1 MFRGCLLSRLWGQAA
16 ESRSKGEWEYRLQAE
31 LTQCLPWCSSS
42 YKLLSAPLRQAQIPQ
57 RRWERIFARTELPT
71 WLRCERSKRET
82 RRRQSRTSMASL
94 LDNIARPSAVILQL
108 SVLLGVIFVL
118 LKVLQFYQERKK
130 LIKALEAFP
139 GPPKHWLYGHNHLVR
154 SDLGSARVGLAQLS
168 KISVR
173 MRRSG

>member
-1 MFRGCLLSRLWGQAA
+1 
-16 ESRSKGEWEYRLQAE
+16 
-31 LTQCLPWCSSS
+31 
-42 YKLLSAPLRQAQIPQ
+42 
-57 RRWERIFARTELPT
+57 
-71 WLRCERSKRET
+71 
-82 RRRQSRTSMASL
+82 MASL
-94 LDNIARPSAVILQL
+94 LDNIARPSAVVLQL

-173 MRRSG
+173 MRRTG